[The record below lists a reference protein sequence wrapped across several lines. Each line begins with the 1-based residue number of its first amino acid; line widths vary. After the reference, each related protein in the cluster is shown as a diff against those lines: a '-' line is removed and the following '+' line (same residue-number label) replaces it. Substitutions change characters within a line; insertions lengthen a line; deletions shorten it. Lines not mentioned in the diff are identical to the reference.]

1 MGIQASRLLAI
12 TREIVHSRTLAISFF
27 GSLEK
32 LVNLFVSGLCPQSAL
47 NLEQKAEEA
56 LIPFLYTIKP
66 ASQINCGIF
75 GYLLRSRSIA
85 TSWKWKLNLR
95 NRDKLVQQIFPSGFN
110 LCLRL
115 YPAGRFEKNVVVCLA
130 S

>member
-32 LVNLFVSGLCPQSAL
+32 LVNLFVSSLCTQSAL

-56 LIPFLYTIKP
+56 LILFLCAAKP
-66 ASQINCGIF
+66 ASDVTCGVNWDF
-75 GYLLRSRSIA
+75 FD
-85 TSWKWKLNLR
+85 SWFAPGPLH
-95 NRDKLVQQIFPSGFN
+95 PPGH
-110 LCLRL
+110 
-115 YPAGRFEKNVVVCLA
+115 
-130 S
+130 